1 MILNTTQKRPINIT
15 GLLGW
20 NRYGFVWSLTLLVAL
35 FSLVRPAAGRPVD
48 QPNIVIFY
56 IDDMSEGLLAT
67 YGSDL
72 VPTPNIDAIAKRGVR
87 FTHGYVT
94 APMCTPS
101 RIGLLTGR
109 YQQRIGHDGVYRHGK
124 GVKNP
129 TPVKGMD
136 LDLTIF
142 PQYLK
147 KLGYV
152 TGISGKW
159 HLGHEK
165 GYLPASRG
173 FDFSF
178 GSVGNLSFNRES
190 KKGEGDFYRGAKI
203 LEKPGWL
210 VTSPMYAEEAVGFIE
225 QHQDKPFFLYVSFNA
240 THAPARSS
248 DHWKD
253 KLANIEK
260 KKLSKAAQVAEL
272 DEAIGTVMKSLRD
285 NDLVSDTLIFC
296 LADNGR
302 SDFSGGL
309 NGLEGSNGLR
319 GDKWETWE
327 AGIRVP
333 WIVQW
338 EGRIP
343 AGAVIDE
350 PVIQLDILP
359 TALAAAGS
367 DEGQFNGLNLLPLLK
382 GEVDRLE
389 KRPLYWRVAS
399 QRKGIEAFAIR
410 YGDWKLAKPLRTED
424 TVVLVNLANDRGELK
439 DVSKKYPEKVSEL
452 QELWDKWNTSMK
464 APAW

>member
-1 MILNTTQKRPINIT
+1 MVAINKWRTQKIEKINMKK
-15 GLLGW
+15 
-20 NRYGFVWSLTLLVAL
+20 STLLVASIL
-35 FSLVRPAAGRPVD
+35 LTFLLGNIALGAQKIRK
-48 QPNIVIFY
+48 PNIITFY

-72 VPTPNIDAIAKRGVR
+72 VPTPNIDAIGKRGVR

-94 APMCTPS
+94 APMCSPS

-109 YQQRIGHDGVYRHGK
+109 YQQRIGHDGVYRHGN
-124 GVKNP
+124 VRTP
-129 TPVKGMD
+129 TPVKGMN
-136 LDLTIF
+136 LDLNIF

-210 VTSPMYAEEAVGFIE
+210 VTSPMYAKEAVGFIE
-225 QHQDKPFFLYVSFNA
+225 QYKDKPFFLYVSFNA

-248 DHWKD
+248 DHWRD
-253 KLANIEK
+253 KLAHIEK
-260 KKLSKAAQVAEL
+260 KKLAKAAQVAEL
-272 DEAIGTVMKSLRD
+272 DEAIGTVMKSLKD
-285 NDLVSDTLIFC
+285 HDLVSDTLIFC

-343 AGAVIDE
+343 AGVVIDE

-367 DEGQFNGLNLLPLLK
+367 DEGQFDGLNLLPLMEGAVSTLK
-382 GEVDRLE
+382 

-399 QRKGIEAFAIR
+399 QRKGIETFAIR
-410 YGDWKLAKPLRTED
+410 YGDWKLAKPVRDEA
-424 TVVLVNLANDRGELK
+424 TVVLVNLAKDRGELK
-439 DVSKKYPEKVSEL
+439 DVSKKHPEKVSEL
-452 QELWDKWNTSMK
+452 QDLWDKWNTSMK